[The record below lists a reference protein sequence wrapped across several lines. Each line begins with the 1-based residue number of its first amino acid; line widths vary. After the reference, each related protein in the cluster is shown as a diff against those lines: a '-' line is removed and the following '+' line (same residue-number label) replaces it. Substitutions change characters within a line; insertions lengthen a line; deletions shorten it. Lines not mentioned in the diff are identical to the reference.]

1 MSTARDLLLQRLRRD
16 NPGFARLRAA
26 PLPQI
31 RAALL
36 RWRARF
42 SPTDVRAAELDAL
55 QRALPDCLSE
65 VGREAA
71 EVLAARAALAQQV
84 GVSAAEL
91 LDLVARRSDCDKS
104 AALAG
109 QIARAAALARQD
121 LAALLAAH
129 NQRALDALCA
139 AYRDPATSE
148 AERSL
153 IGARLAQLNEV
164 AAPRPL
170 KPRQVPA
177 AGRAARAPA
186 AVAAAR
192 PQTKALRGRP

>member
-1 MSTARDLLLQRLRRD
+1 MSAARDLLLQRLRRD

-26 PLPQI
+26 PLPQL

-36 RWRARF
+36 PWRALF
-42 SPTDVRAAELDAL
+42 SPTDVRPAELDAL
-55 QRALPDCLSE
+55 HRALPPCLSE

-71 EVLAARAALAQQV
+71 EVLAARAPLSQQV
-84 GVSAAEL
+84 GVSAVEL
-91 LDLVARRSDCDKS
+91 LDLVARRSACDKS

-139 AYRDPATSE
+139 AYCDPATSE
-148 AERSL
+148 AERAL
-153 IGARLAQLNEV
+153 IGERLAQLNEV
-164 AAPRPL
+164 AAQHPL
-170 KPRQVPA
+170 KPRRVPA
-177 AGRAARAPA
+177 AVRAARAPA

-192 PQTKALRGRP
+192 TQQSALRGRP